1 MGNTLDTVV
10 TAAKEGKNVMYVG
23 LQGYELNTAF
33 IHVPE
38 PEDDDNPPISKELAK
53 RIKKAGCKTF
63 YEYRMKVLRE
73 EIERQRRLESKKS
86 HKGLRH

>member
-1 MGNTLDTVV
+1 MGKVLDAAV

-38 PEDDDNPPISKELAK
+38 PEDDDNPPVSKELAK

-63 YEYRMKVLRE
+63 YEYRMKVLKE
-73 EIERQRRLESKKS
+73 EIERQQRLERKKCR
-86 HKGLRH
+86 K

>member
-1 MGNTLDTVV
+1 MGKVLDAAAA
-10 TAAKEGKNVMYVG
+10 AAKEGKNVMYVG

-38 PEDDDNPPISKELAK
+38 PEDDDNPPVSKELAK

-63 YEYRMKVLRE
+63 YEYRMKVLKE
-73 EIERQRRLESKKS
+73 EIERQQRLERKKCR
-86 HKGLRH
+86 K